1 MICITKDKISVQ
13 QYQQVIKVTDK
24 EIIFTHDNQLIN
36 ILGVDLYISIF
47 EKDKFE
53 IHGKLLQIICN
64 HA

>member
-47 EKDKFE
+47 EKDEFE
-53 IHGKLLQIICN
+53 IHGKL
-64 HA
+64 

>member
-47 EKDKFE
+47 EKDEFE